1 MENLYYNLSKDEFS
15 RSKKILLWS
24 FCGFFFCIGIYILV
38 VGLVIGKASMTPE
51 LSLAPFGI
59 SLAVAAVASLATF
72 KGTDLFFLIDD
83 DKIEFRYGLIKPR
96 RHLFKWV
103 DIREIAMPSRQRKA
117 RLFLKDGS
125 SYVINFTWI
134 EGKKSSIIK
143 KHLYHAA
150 RAKYLNVQRVSNLSS
165 K

>member
-1 MENLYYNLSKDEFS
+1 MENLYYDLSKAEFS

-24 FCGFFFCIGIYILV
+24 FCGFFFSVGIYILV

-59 SLAVAAVASLATF
+59 SVAVAAVASLATF

-83 DKIEFRYGLIKPR
+83 DKIEFRYGFIKPR
-96 RHLFKWV
+96 KHLFKWD
-103 DIREIAMPSRQRKA
+103 DIREIVMPARQRKA
-117 RLFLKDGS
+117 KLLLKDGS
-125 SYVINFTWI
+125 EYVINFTWI
-134 EGKKSSIIK
+134 EGRKSSIIRK
-143 KHLYHAA
+143 RLYHAA
-150 RAKYLNVQRVSNLSS
+150 RAKDLNVLRVSNLSN